1 MHGTVYKNQ
10 RENIFVEGGTIPLD
24 KKDEVVLYSTHCPMC
39 MLLEK
44 KLKDKH
50 IEYQEVNDVEEMRS
64 LGFTSVPMLKVNG
77 EIMATKEAIQYLDKV

>member
-1 MHGTVYKNQ
+1 
-10 RENIFVEGGTIPLD
+10 
-24 KKDEVVLYSTHCPMC
+24 MC

-77 EIMATKEAIQYLDKV
+77 EIMDFITARQWIDKGD

>member
-1 MHGTVYKNQ
+1 M
-10 RENIFVEGGTIPLD
+10 D
-24 KKDEVVLYSTHCPMC
+24 KEDKIVLYSTHCPMC

-64 LGFTSVPMLKVNG
+64 LGFTSVPILKVNG
-77 EIMATKEAIQYLDKV
+77 EIMATKEAIQYLDRV

>member
-1 MHGTVYKNQ
+1 M
-10 RENIFVEGGTIPLD
+10 D

-64 LGFTSVPMLKVNG
+64 LGFISVPMLKVNG
-77 EIMATKEAIQYLDKV
+77 EIMNFITARQWIDKR

>member
-1 MHGTVYKNQ
+1 M
-10 RENIFVEGGTIPLD
+10 D

-77 EIMATKEAIQYLDKV
+77 EIMDFITARQWIDKGD